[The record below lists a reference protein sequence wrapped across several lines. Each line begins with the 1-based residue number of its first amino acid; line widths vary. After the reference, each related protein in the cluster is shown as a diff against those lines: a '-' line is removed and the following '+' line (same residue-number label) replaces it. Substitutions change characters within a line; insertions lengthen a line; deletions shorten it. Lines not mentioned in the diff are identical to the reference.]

1 MVKVL
6 EVGLEA
12 KNRGDE
18 LHSNSLVEW
27 GKLTGFLGL
36 RGSMLGL
43 EAIGSENAVLK
54 LAMEFSISRK
64 EVNLTGPTCGRDMFY
79 SYDTCSRICS
89 INRTRGDDMSWNAPG
104 CPSVD
109 I

>member
-43 EAIGSENAVLK
+43 EAIG
-54 LAMEFSISRK
+54 
-64 EVNLTGPTCGRDMFY
+64 
-79 SYDTCSRICS
+79 
-89 INRTRGDDMSWNAPG
+89 
-104 CPSVD
+104 
-109 I
+109 